1 MKLSFF
7 SGFTGRLFL
16 WFWLSLTLL
25 LVANFFLGNYLDRH
39 DELHQPSAQQMK
51 DLHQYQRSLQ
61 RYAGRSSERLL
72 KGRNRHGLAFYD
84 PTTLEPIERD
94 RMHWRLAEL
103 ASQDTVHTLALDRG
117 LVAIGP
123 FLINTRDRPLLAV
136 WVMPPQPVPI
146 WRQALRDSPHWRLIA
161 SMALVLLLS
170 LILARWLSR
179 PIRHLSR
186 AARQFGDGQLSV
198 RVASGKGELG
208 QLGHD
213 FNLMAEKL
221 QTSIATQQRLLADV
235 SHELRSPLTRLKLA
249 AGLLADQGSNSYIDR
264 IEKECETLEHLV
276 DQVLTLSRLEG
287 SNYQEQNESTDI
299 AEQVQQAIDDW
310 RFQSE
315 GKQLIYSGPSQLTV
329 NTKPQLLQ
337 RVLDN
342 LLSNAC
348 RYADTIEVTLSSA
361 QAGAWQLRVS
371 DNGPGVSAERLAHL
385 FEPFYR
391 GDPARGH
398 QGNIGLGLA
407 IAHAA
412 AQALSA
418 NLTASPAPSGGLCF
432 TLSYPGLSHATQ

>member
-25 LVANFFLGNYLDRH
+25 LVANFFLGRYLESH
-39 DELHQPSAQQMK
+39 DELHQPSTEQISALK
-51 DLHQYQRSLQ
+51 KYQRSLK
-61 RYAGRSSERLL
+61 RYADRPSERLL
-72 KGRNRHGLAFYD
+72 RGRSRHGLAFYD
-84 PTTLEPIERD
+84 PITREPLERN
-94 RMHWRLAEL
+94 RMHWHLAEL
-103 ASQDTVHTLALDRG
+103 ASKNTLHTLALDRG

-123 FLINTRDRPLLAV
+123 FPIATSDRTLMAV

-186 AARQFGDGQLSV
+186 AARQFGDGQLST
-198 RVASGKGELG
+198 RVAPGKGELG
-208 QLGHD
+208 QLGYD
-213 FNLMAEKL
+213 FNLMAAKL

-249 AGLLADQGSNSYIDR
+249 AGLLADQGSNSYIER
-264 IEKECETLEHLV
+264 IEKECETLEHLI

-299 AEQVQQAIDDW
+299 AEQVQQAIEDW
-310 RFQSE
+310 RFQTK
-315 GKQLIYSGPSQLTV
+315 GKELTYSGPSQLTI
-329 NTKPQLLQ
+329 NAKPQLLR

-348 RYADTIEVTLSSA
+348 RYAQKVEVILSSD
-361 QAGAWQLRVS
+361 QLGTWQLLVT
-371 DNGPGVSAERLAHL
+371 DNGPGVSDERLEHL

-412 AQALSA
+412 AHTQGASLSVTRA
-418 NLTASPAPSGGLCF
+418 ASGGLCF
-432 TLSYPGLSHATQ
+432 TLSYPGAAS